1 MDIGYQITYLFRFH
15 TSMPIYINMVR
26 DPIEKAISWYYYIRS
41 APYLAN
47 VMKKIDPNGTPPDTR
62 WLEKVNIK

>member
-1 MDIGYQITYLFRFH
+1 
-15 TSMPIYINMVR
+15 MVR

-47 VMKKIDPNGTPPDTR
+47 VMKKIDPNGTPPDTK
-62 WLEKVNIK
+62 WLEKVNIEQNNMLPQIDRIIGHLPCVSDYE